1 VLRARM
7 GNAPE
12 RRLRLDLYPSPEL
25 IEALDR
31 LRAQTP
37 GLPSRAEAAR
47 GLLEEGLKTRGLL
60 PTPKKPKRTAG

>member
-1 VLRARM
+1 MA
-7 GNAPE
+7 NAPE

-47 GLLEEGLKTRGLL
+47 SLLEEGLKTRGLL
-60 PTPKKPKRTAG
+60 GTPKKPKRAAG